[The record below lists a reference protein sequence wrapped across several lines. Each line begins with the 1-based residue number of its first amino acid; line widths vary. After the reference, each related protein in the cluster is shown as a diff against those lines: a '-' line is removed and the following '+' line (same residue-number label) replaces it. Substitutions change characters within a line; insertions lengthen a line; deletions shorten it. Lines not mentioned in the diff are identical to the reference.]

1 MKKEDILKKIE
12 MEVDLGKQILHACEK
27 DFKEIDNSIIQ
38 LLEKVEKVYNKIKN
52 LKPTTDFVAHLTSLI
67 VTIFDIMVDKYG
79 TETAMEVFTRYM
91 AYLFLGYHKPQ
102 CLTLPKLI
110 AHLSH
115 AEYYKEK
122 EYETKDK

>member
-1 MKKEDILKKIE
+1 MKDGDILKKIE
-12 MEVDLGKQILHACEK
+12 MEVDLGKQVLHACEK

-52 LKPTTDFVAHLTSLI
+52 LKPTTDFVSHLTSLI
-67 VTIFDIMVDKYG
+67 VTIFDIMVDRYG
-79 TETAMEVFTRYM
+79 TEIAVQAFTKYM
-91 AYLFLGYHKPQ
+91 LFLFLSYHKPQ

-122 EYETKDK
+122 EHEAKDK